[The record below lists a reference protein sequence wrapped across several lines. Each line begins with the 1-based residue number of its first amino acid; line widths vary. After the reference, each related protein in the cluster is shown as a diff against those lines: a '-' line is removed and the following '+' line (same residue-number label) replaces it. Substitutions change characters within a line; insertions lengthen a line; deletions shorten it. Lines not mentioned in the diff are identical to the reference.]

1 VAAKAHLGIS
11 MIITV
16 GVTNRTHLGISTMM
30 ATAAAGW
37 EEVSGAIP
45 KEVTNTIVACTIM
58 LGVSPATL
66 ALSDDNI
73 ASQMSFGTNVWID

>member
-1 VAAKAHLGIS
+1 MAAKAHLGIS

-45 KEVTNTIVACTIM
+45 KEVAAEAEVAVEGVVEQALDTI
-58 LGVSPATL
+58 
-66 ALSDDNI
+66 LSKFPMI
-73 ASQMSFGTNVWID
+73 